1 LRTRFQSAIKPR
13 RLSTL
18 EAVITWMTIVL
29 VSIPWLSHILFL
41 SFLRKEWNRRVPL
54 VNAWAQFVLRKI
66 LKINLHVSDTH
77 SYGSPPYVFVLLNQ
91 CSLLESLLIV
101 PAVLPDQLEVFI
113 FANLEF
119 LMVPLLG
126 WVFWKT
132 LGSEMVIRQNHRQ
145 ARRAINRAIK
155 RMTEDKASMIISI
168 EGKRSTD
175 GTLSPYKR
183 GPALIA
189 IQTGA
194 TIVPVIIRGTRE
206 VWPYGDWKLKVGG
219 DITVQ
224 FLPGIETK
232 DMTLEDRFELTQQL
246 RNLAEK
252 ELNFV
257 SQHKSDDIT

>member
-1 LRTRFQSAIKPR
+1 
-13 RLSTL
+13 
-18 EAVITWMTIVL
+18 
-29 VSIPWLSHILFL
+29 
-41 SFLRKEWNRRVPL
+41 
-54 VNAWAQFVLRKI
+54 
-66 LKINLHVSDTH
+66 VSDTH

-101 PAVLPDQLEVFI
+101 PAVLPVNLEVFI

-119 LMVPLLG
+119 LLVPFLG

-132 LGSEMVIRQNHRQ
+132 LGAEMVIRQNKRQ
-145 ARRAINRAIK
+145 ARRAINRAVK

-168 EGKRSTD
+168 EGKRSID
-175 GTLSPYKR
+175 GNLSPYKR
-183 GPALIA
+183 GPVLIA

-219 DITVQ
+219 DVTVQ

-232 DMTLEDRFELTQQL
+232 GMSLQDRFLLTQQL
-246 RNLAEK
+246 RDLAEK
-252 ELNFV
+252 ELNCV
-257 SQHKSDDIT
+257 SQNKHTHAT